1 MVEMAWIQ
9 CHWLSE
15 MGVMGELFISD
26 RAKWVDVSM
35 CLLLEEY
42 MRNMEVI
49 TAISEKKSMTTCNLV
64 CIKTFFW
71 ILLNTLLCCGSR
83 EEWSK

>member
-1 MVEMAWIQ
+1 
-9 CHWLSE
+9 
-15 MGVMGELFISD
+15 MGELFISD

-49 TAISEKKSMTTCNLV
+49 TAKSEKKSMTTCNLV
-64 CIKTFFW
+64 CLKTFFGY
-71 ILLNTLLCCGSR
+71 IAKYSPLLR
-83 EEWSK
+83 F